1 MKRFFTA
8 LVTAAIISMPMAA
21 SSLEVM
27 DNSQL
32 KTATGQAGVSIAV
45 DDIVIYQ
52 ESMADV
58 TYWDNDGVSSG
69 AGTIGDITKAGV
81 MIDYAD
87 NIKKLTTID
96 AITDASKYGVTKLRG
111 IFGFEASTNI
121 GIVDKVDL
129 PVALAAGLDP
139 TNGNMAGMTT
149 GISPLTIDVG
159 TCQSLTAG
167 WAYNT
172 LDAKGSPIPNPNY
185 DPNDPNSPQIIADPD
200 KPNGDVAGVVIGLP
214 SVEITTYYTN
224 EVRDIKVVVADASQ
238 AMNSEHNTL
247 ISIEKTGFTKMAIL
261 GGRLEIAPH

>member
-21 SSLEVM
+21 SSLEIM
-27 DNSQL
+27 DNTQL

-58 TYWDNDGVSSG
+58 TYWDNDGTSSG
-69 AGTIGDITKAGV
+69 AGTIGAVTKAGV

-87 NIKKLTTID
+87 NMKKLTTID
-96 AITDASKYGVTKLRG
+96 AITDASKYGVTALKA
-111 IFGFEASTNI
+111 IFNNKDDI
-121 GIVDKVDL
+121 GIVDDVAA
-129 PVALAAGLDP
+129 ALAAGLDP

-167 WAYNT
+167 WSYNT
-172 LDAKGSPIPNPNY
+172 LGVKGAPIPNPNY
-185 DPNDPNSPQIIADPD
+185 DPNDPNSPQIIADPS

-214 SVEITTYYTN
+214 TVEITTYYTN
-224 EVRDIKVVVADASQ
+224 EIRDIKVVVADASQ

>member
-1 MKRFFTA
+1 MKRFLTA
-8 LVTAAIISMPMAA
+8 ALTAAILSMPMAA
-21 SSLEVM
+21 SALEAM

-32 KTATGQAGVSIAV
+32 KSATGQAGVSIAV

-58 TYWDNDGVSSG
+58 TYWDNDGLSSG
-69 AGTIGDITKAGV
+69 AGTIGVSKAGV

-96 AITDASKYGVTKLRG
+96 AITVADKYGVSELSA
-111 IFGFEASTNI
+111 IFGTSDI
-121 GIVDKVDL
+121 GIVEDV
-129 PVALAAGLDP
+129 PAALAAGLDP

-167 WAYNT
+167 WSYNT
-172 LDAKGSPIPNPNY
+172 AGQKA
-185 DPNDPNSPQIIADPD
+185 IADPGTGTVIAA
-200 KPNGDVAGVVIGLP
+200 GDIAGVVIGLP
-214 SVEITTYYTN
+214 TVEITTYYTN
-224 EVRDIKVVVADASQ
+224 EIRDIKVVTLGVDADGNGTIEATESE
-238 AMNSEHNTL
+238 AMNYTHNTL
-247 ISIEKTGFTKMAIL
+247 LSIEKTGFSKMAIL